1 MRDLKVSPVKSANKE
16 KKVRFII
23 SLIIKICM
31 QITTIHLNS
40 TGEPG
45 SFAENILNQ
54 GPQGPEGQ
62 KGDIGDT
69 GLAGLDGYP
78 VS

>member
-1 MRDLKVSPVKSANKE
+1 
-16 KKVRFII
+16 
-23 SLIIKICM
+23 M